1 MFSTACAYITV
12 TLVNNLTLK
21 TGNIPQITIME
32 EFTSQL
38 PDWIQSSNDKLI
50 SGCTAFW
57 LMEKSVTSGELLI
70 FQKELQCLTS
80 DDNFVV
86 GNERKIV

>member
-1 MFSTACAYITV
+1 MFSATCAYITV

-32 EFTSQL
+32 EFMSQL

-57 LMEKSVTSGELLI
+57 LMENLFLA
-70 FQKELQCLTS
+70 
-80 DDNFVV
+80 
-86 GNERKIV
+86 GNY